1 MTCPSCGT
9 ENAAGNRFCMK
20 CGADMTATTPV
31 EAGSAGATGSGF
43 GYIPQSAMSGD
54 PAPMSGDPAPG
65 TQERYGNAGYAPGP
79 NGYSAPP
86 QFAPNPLGYG
96 ASPTMG
102 VVDLNQLAGIG
113 SRFLSYILDV
123 LVILA
128 GFIVVVIVAAILS
141 AIHLR
146 AIGVLLVF
154 IYDVAAIV
162 YMPYFWVTRAG
173 QTIGMKAMRVR
184 VVKTN
189 GSPVTVGPAILRI
202 IGFYIVDSII
212 FGIPVGILW
221 CLWDAKRQCW
231 HDKMADTIV
240 IRA

>member
-1 MTCPSCGT
+1 MTCPRCGT

-31 EAGSAGATGSGF
+31 EASSAGATGSGF
-43 GYIPQSAMSGD
+43 GYTPQPAMSGD
-54 PAPMSGDPAPG
+54 PSPG
-65 TQERYGNAGYAPGP
+65 MQERYGGAGYAPGS
-79 NGYSAPP
+79 NGYTAPP
-86 QFAPNPLGYG
+86 QFAPNPAGYG
-96 ASPTMG
+96 PGPNVGM
-102 VVDLNQLAGIG
+102 VDLNQLAGIG
-113 SRFLSYILDV
+113 PRFVSYIIDA
-123 LVILA
+123 LVVIA
-128 GFIVVVIVAAILS
+128 GLIVVGIVAAILG
-141 AIHLR
+141 AIHLG
-146 AIGVLLVF
+146 AINVLLFFV
-154 IYDVAAIV
+154 YYVAAIV

-173 QTIGMKAMRVR
+173 QTIGMKAMHVR

-189 GSPVTVGPAILRI
+189 GSPVTVGSAILRI